1 MTRSS
6 ILGRLGIRDA
16 TDFEIEHSRGD
27 GGRWRVKIGRID
39 YGGAVTH
46 ITWYVRHLC
55 DGKTSRVSALR
66 LIVPTDMLPT
76 IARQFANPANAD
88 TVIDGVWSVDA
99 EDAPSVLN

>member
-1 MTRSS
+1 MAKLSNAPS
-6 ILGRLGIRDA
+6 GLL
-16 TDFEIEHSRGD
+16 DF
-27 GGRWRVKIGRID
+27 GGVSDVFVEGIGRTD
-39 YGGAVTH
+39 DGGAVTH
-46 ITWYVRHLC
+46 ITWYIRHLC
-55 DGKTSRVSALR
+55 DGKTNRVSTLR